1 MKALLAVYDKTD
13 LDYVGRELYDLGY
26 ELLATGGTFKK
37 LQESGI
43 PVVSGSDFTGHMELL
58 GGRVKTLHPKI
69 HAGILNRRDNNQD
82 ADEMTDA
89 GYESIDIVICNL
101 YPFQETVSANK
112 NISMDEAVEQI
123 DIGGPTMLRA
133 SAKNFKYVLSISY
146 PKFYKQVLMY

>member
-43 PVVSGSDFTGHMELL
+43 PVVSVSDFTGHMELL

-101 YPFQETVSANK
+101 YPVSYTHLTL
-112 NISMDEAVEQI
+112 
-123 DIGGPTMLRA
+123 PTTP
-133 SAKNFKYVLSISY
+133 YV
-146 PKFYKQVLMY
+146 

>member
-43 PVVSGSDFTGHMELL
+43 PVVSVSDFTGHMELL

-69 HAGILNRRDNNQD
+69 HPGILHDRQNKKHKS
-82 ADEMTDA
+82 EMSKQNFPA
-89 GYESIDIVICNL
+89 IHLIILNL
-101 YPFQETVSANK
+101 Y
-112 NISMDEAVEQI
+112 
-123 DIGGPTMLRA
+123 R
-133 SAKNFKYVLSISY
+133 
-146 PKFYKQVLMY
+146 